1 MLQSHDLSTHT
12 LSRQKVDD
20 RSQGGVRFA
29 TMHRIKGLEFRCVMM
44 AGINAGVVPLRVA
57 MNASQD
63 VVEQRLTDLNERA
76 LFHVAATRAVRYLY
90 ISSHGVP
97 SEYLNV

>member
-1 MLQSHDLSTHT
+1 
-12 LSRQKVDD
+12 
-20 RSQGGVRFA
+20 
-29 TMHRIKGLEFRCVMM
+29 MHRIKGLEFRCVMM

-97 SEYLNV
+97 SEYLKI